1 MTDRGAE
8 PVERRPRIAALWREH
23 RARWTLPLVI
33 IVIIGAVAIVDHLGS
48 HRISQVD
55 AQKTS
60 ALVPA
65 NGGAATVE
73 FDRPWDGFNP
83 NTPAGAASTTPTLLS
98 AVLPSAYVMNPKLV
112 PQVNT
117 ALLVSVEVDL
127 DVAVDHPVRDQPQ
140 GRVVGRRPGERGRL
154 HLRLAFPARG
164 RDRRGR
170 TARPGGVHARLPRR
184 GLGDRQPRRQDGHGG
199 VRHAVHR
206 LAGDVQPHGAGPHR
220 HPGRVESRVRHL
232 QPGRRSVGRSVD
244 GAVGVA
250 EGHRGAGPEPQV
262 VGTLVRSSA
271 R

>member
-33 IVIIGAVAIVDHLGS
+33 IVIIAAVAIVDHLGS

-55 AQKTS
+55 APKTS
-60 ALVPA
+60 ALVAA

-73 FDRPWDGFNP
+73 LDRPWDGFNP
-83 NTPAGAASTTPTLLS
+83 NTPAGAASSTPTLLS
-98 AVLPSAYVMNPKLV
+98 AVLPSAYVIEPEAGS
-112 PQVNT
+112 PGQHR
-117 ALLVSVEVDL
+117 SPGERGGDL

-140 GRVVGRRPGERGRL
+140 GRLVGRRAGQRRRL
-154 HLRLAFPARG
+154 HLRLAVPARG
-164 RDRRGR
+164 RHRRRR
-170 TARPGGVHARLPRR
+170 TARPGGVDARLPRR
-184 GLGDRQPRRQDGHGG
+184 GLGDRQPRREDGHRG

-220 HPGRVESRVRHL
+220 HAGSGGITGSTRSTRPSICRPARWSCSRCRPGAPPCWSGI
-232 QPGRRSVGRSVD
+232 PSG
-244 GAVGVA
+244 GAF
-250 EGHRGAGPEPQV
+250 
-262 VGTLVRSSA
+262 VRSSA